1 MISTDRRF
9 IEPDGKGNHNVVVC
23 KLKNYFCVNISYLFI
38 NLLRQIEQG
47 MSQSAVHH
55 LFFNGSGLNYVIA
68 VDQHNDNDDQDDNYN
83 DIDDDHNLSDDGAG
97 DC

>member
-1 MISTDRRF
+1 
-9 IEPDGKGNHNVVVC
+9 
-23 KLKNYFCVNISYLFI
+23 
-38 NLLRQIEQG
+38 

-55 LFFNGSGLNYVIA
+55 LVFNGSGLNYVIA

-83 DIDDDHNLSDDGAG
+83 DIDDDHNLSDDGDG